1 MTTQTITRT
10 DILETIISKSNDGFN
25 KGQIYG
31 YLQYKY
37 SLSAKDAN
45 SCIYEALGKGS
56 TNAPNRNKHVE
67 CIREFYG
74 KIDKSDLL
82 MKMDAI
88 GGAHSSNNHKYAYIK
103 DMIEYANQEV
113 EAYKKSMSDDVI
125 NNLDAY

>member
-1 MTTQTITRT
+1 MTTINKT
-10 DILETIISKSNDGFN
+10 DVLELIISKANDGFN

-45 SCIYEALGKGS
+45 SYIYEALGKGS
-56 TNAPNRNKHVE
+56 SNAPNRNKHVE
-67 CIREFYG
+67 CIRKFYG
-74 KIDKSDLL
+74 HIDKQDLL

-113 EAYKKSMSDDVI
+113 EAYRKSMTKEIIESYA
-125 NNLDAY
+125 NKPE